1 MRLTVKSALAVSLI
15 ALSTAGVIGCGDAS
29 QPAQNAQAPTP
40 SAGADAY
47 PVTIS
52 NCGTTYTYERA
63 PQRVVT
69 GWPTTVDT
77 LSDLGVGRSVVGY
90 VSGEFGPPPRDT
102 RPEKLSD
109 KYVPPTETILVAR
122 PGFFLANGDSQLS
135 GESGSI
141 TRADLEKIDAN
152 AYVLGRNCANVK
164 GATDV
169 NAGYEDITNLGA
181 IFGVPDKAKA
191 LIDELRARVAAAQ
204 ELRGEAERPRVA
216 YVNVFENKLYALSG
230 LSYAAQLG
238 GIDAVNVFGDLN
250 ESFAEI
256 SPEKVLTLN
265 PDAVIYSYGNA
276 QEPEDEQRAAVVKL
290 LRNSEAARGQGHR
303 RAGPS
308 VQGPRHRRHRSHR
321 AHSQRPVP
329 IGGCRSARPFP

>member
-29 QPAQNAQAPTP
+29 QPTQNAQTPTP

-52 NCGTTYTYERA
+52 NCGKTYTYERA

-90 VSGEFGPPPRDT
+90 VSGEFGPPPRDIK
-102 RPEKLSD
+102 PEKLSD
-109 KYVPPTETILVAR
+109 KYVPPTETILAAR
-122 PGFFLANGDSQLS
+122 PDFFLANGDSQLS

-169 NAGYEDITNLGA
+169 NTVYEDITNLGA
-181 IFGVPDKAKA
+181 IFGVPDKAMA
-191 LIDELRARVAAAQ
+191 LVDELRARVAAQ

-216 YVNVFENKLYALSG
+216 YVNVFEEKLYALSG
-230 LSYAAQLG
+230 LSYAAQLEG
-238 GIDAVNVFGDLN
+238 VDAVNVFGDIN

-276 QEPEDEQRAAVVKL
+276 QEPEAEQRAAVVKL
-290 LRNSEAARGQGHR
+290 LRNSEAV
-303 RAGPS
+303 RAGKVIGVPVHLS
-308 VQGPRHRRHRSHR
+308 EGPGI
-321 AHSQRPVP
+321 AVIEAIELVAKGLYQ
-329 IGGCRSARPFP
+329 